1 MLLHIIGCGTGNFT
15 VPLSGY
21 VGKVTGLEVNEG
33 MLGRAMEKTAALNN
47 VSLTQGDITKMP
59 FQDNQFDGICCNLV
73 SYYLALNYC
82 SMQIWLQLQ
91 AKSFNFKLFPMLTS
105 RLTCKVK

>member
-1 MLLHIIGCGTGNFT
+1 MLLDIIGCGTGNFT

-73 SYYLALNYC
+73 CYYLASIKLSC
-82 SMQIWLQLQ
+82 SMQILPQLQ
-91 AKSFNFKLFPMLTS
+91 AKSFNFKL
-105 RLTCKVK
+105 